1 MDSDCIVRRIKLDI
15 GEVLA
20 LVFEFTCVSFLAI
33 SKEYKQKI
41 SHEQMEDGLQ
51 H

>member
-1 MDSDCIVRRIKLDI
+1 MRWIKLDI

-20 LVFEFTCVSFLAI
+20 LVFKFIRVSFLAI

-41 SHEQMEDGLQ
+41 SHEQMEDRLQ